1 VTPTCAAVEKGAVMA
16 TDWRSTGLPS
26 ADARDDFTR
35 ARRKAAWAKVIAR
48 LSGRPGDVD
57 VLLPYDEVVGALGP
71 RDIRPLGLHTVELDS
86 IVGSTDRVG
95 GFDRHFRPTSGVP
108 RERFERLA
116 AAARRGESFPPV
128 DLYRVGKLHFV
139 RDGHH
144 RVAVARALDWRV
156 IPAYVTEVRTAIPA
170 PDDLTIADLPRKSG
184 QRVFFERVP
193 LPEQLHDVLRLRRPD
208 DYFMLAEGVEAW
220 AFRYMMGRAEL
231 INRREAASLWWTE
244 EYEPAVRLLRDE
256 DLIAELAEDD
266 PGLTDTEAYLRFSAQ
281 RYRLLRTHEWDERA
295 VEMVRSDPPPSRVSL
310 SRRTLRR
317 P

>member
-1 VTPTCAAVEKGAVMA
+1 MPS
-16 TDWRSTGLPS
+16 DWRSTGLPS

-35 ARRKAAWAKVIAR
+35 ARRRAAWAKVIAR
-48 LSGRPGDVD
+48 LSGRPGDVA
-57 VLLPYDEVVGALGP
+57 VLLPYDEVVAALGP
-71 RDIRPLGLHTVELDS
+71 REIIPLGLQTVSLDT

-95 GFDRHFRPTSGVP
+95 GFDRHFRPTSGQP

-128 DLYRVGKLHFV
+128 DLFRVGALHFV

-156 IPAYVTEVRTAIPA
+156 IPAYVTEVRTALPA
-170 PDDLTIADLPRKSG
+170 PADLTIADLPRKSG

-193 LPEQLHDVLRLRRPD
+193 LAEEIRDAIRLRAPD
-208 DYFMLAEGVEAW
+208 DYFQLAEGVEAW
-220 AFRYMMGRAEL
+220 AFRYMMERAEL
-231 INRREAASLWWTE
+231 ISRREAAGLWWSE

-281 RYRLLRTHEWDERA
+281 RYRLLRTHTWDDRA
-295 VEMVRSDPPPSRVSL
+295 VEVVRGTPPVSL
-310 SRRTLRR
+310 SRRPHRR

>member
-1 VTPTCAAVEKGAVMA
+1 MPA
-16 TDWRSTGLPS
+16 DWRSTGLPS

-57 VLLPYDEVVGALGP
+57 VLLPYDEVMAALGP
-71 RDIRPLGLHTVELDS
+71 RDISPLGPQTVELDS

-184 QRVFFERVP
+184 QRVFLERVP
-193 LPEQLHDVLRLRRPD
+193 LPEQLHDALRLRRPD

-231 INRREAASLWWTE
+231 ISRREAASLWWTE

-266 PGLTDTEAYLRFSAQ
+266 PGLTETEAYLRFSAQ
-281 RYRLLRTHEWDERA
+281 RYRLLRTHEWDDRA
-295 VEMVRSDPPPSRVSL
+295 VEVVRSDPPPTPVSL
-310 SRRTLRR
+310 SRRTRRR

>member
-1 VTPTCAAVEKGAVMA
+1 MPS
-16 TDWRSTGLPS
+16 DWRSTGLPS

-35 ARRKAAWAKVIAR
+35 ARRRAAWAKVIAR
-48 LSGRPGDVD
+48 LSGRPGDVA
-57 VLLPYDEVVGALGP
+57 VLLPYDEVVAALGP
-71 RDIRPLGLHTVELDS
+71 REIIPLGLKTVELDS

-95 GFDRHFRPTSGVP
+95 GFDRHFRPTSGQP

-128 DLYRVGKLHFV
+128 DLFRVGALHFV

-144 RVAVARALDWRV
+144 RVAVARALDWKV

-170 PDDLTIADLPRKSG
+170 PPDLTIADLPRKERPAGLLRARAACRRRCATRSG
-184 QRVFFERVP
+184 CAT
-193 LPEQLHDVLRLRRPD
+193 PD
-208 DYFMLAEGVEAW
+208 DYLVLAEGVEAW
-220 AFRYMMGRAEL
+220 AFRYMMEREEL
-231 INRREAASLWWTE
+231 ISRREAAGLWWTE
-244 EYEPAVRLLRDE
+244 EYEPAIRLLRDE
-256 DLIAELAEDD
+256 DLIGDLAEDD

-295 VEMVRSDPPPSRVSL
+295 VEVLRDDPPRGSRSHAGPIVAGD
-310 SRRTLRR
+310 

>member
-1 VTPTCAAVEKGAVMA
+1 MA
-16 TDWRSTGLPS
+16 GDWRSTGLPS
-26 ADARDDFTR
+26 ADAQNDFTR
-35 ARRKAAWAKVIAR
+35 ARRRATWAKVIAR

-57 VLLPYDEVVGALGP
+57 LLLPYDEVVAALGP
-71 RDIRPLGLHTVELDS
+71 RQITPLGLQTVDLDS

-95 GFDRHFRPTSGVP
+95 GFDRHFRPTSGQP

-116 AAARRGESFPPV
+116 AGARRGEAFPPV

-144 RVAVARALDWRV
+144 RVAVARALDWKV
-156 IPAYVTEVRTAIPA
+156 IPAYVTEVRTAVPA
-170 PDDLTIADLPRKSG
+170 DPSLTIADLPRKSG

-193 LPEQLHDVLRLRRPD
+193 LAEHLRDAIRLRRSD

-231 INRREAASLWWTE
+231 IDRHTAANLWWTE

-256 DLIAELAEDD
+256 DLIADLAEDD
-266 PGLTDTEAYLRFSAQ
+266 PGLTETEAYLRFSAQ
-281 RYRLLRTHEWDERA
+281 RYRLLRSHSWDERA
-295 VEMVRSDPPPSRVSL
+295 VEVVREDPPARVSL
-310 SRRTLRR
+310 SRRARR
-317 P
+317 KS